1 MRKLRFLSLL
11 TVVVLVFMT
20 ACQPKTVIVEKEK
33 EVTKVVEKEKVVKET
48 VVVKE
53 EVTKIVEKPV
63 EIEKVVTA
71 TPIPVKFK
79 ESPML
84 TNLVER
90 GKLPPVEERLP
101 SNPMVVEPLVEQGA
115 YGGSLRFGFV
125 GQSAAWGGLLYL
137 AGWDHLVIWRPDFNS
152 IEPNAVAGWD
162 ISPDVTEYTFYLRKG
177 MKWSDGEPFTSE
189 DLRFF
194 IEDVLANEELFPGG
208 LGGDWIPTSMREG
221 FKVQVIDD
229 YTIKFIFPKPYGT
242 FLYVLAT
249 WSGRQFTQY
258 PAHYLKQFH
267 KKYNPNVDELVKADP
282 TAENWTALFFK
293 KAPDTWGNPQR
304 FFEDPNLPT
313 LGPWMTV
320 QPLGTGTT
328 IILERNPYYWKVDTE
343 GNQLPYIDQII
354 GTSFQD
360 DQSRTF
366 AMLNGD
372 LDWIKDPGA
381 LNRELYY
388 EAMDAGKPI
397 RVVQTWPDGG
407 NTQSIHFNLSFQ
419 DPVKN
424 QVFNDKNFR
433 IGMSYAI
440 DRDEIIEVVFKGQ
453 GKPAQVCPLESSPL
467 YNKQLCEQYIEYD
480 VKKANEY
487 LDKVLPNKDAEGYR
501 LGPDGKRFV
510 PIFSVTNDLSYGTHY
525 VQVAEMLIS
534 YWKAVGVEVQL
545 DAVTDAVFNESR
557 RKNNSF
563 EMYLFHGGEGGAGL
577 TAILDP
583 RWHVP
588 DGWWSMFA
596 WGWVKWFHDTTGED
610 EYAVEPPDY
619 AKEVREMYLK
629 AIQQPTVEKQIE
641 AMKKIME
648 KSAEYFWTI
657 GISRPGPGYQPLSTR
672 LGNVPD
678 GYWDGWLEG
687 VHKIIRPEQWYL
699 K

>member
-1 MRKLRFLSLL
+1 MRKSKLLS
-11 TVVVLVFMT
+11 VLVCMGLFLASCT
-20 ACQPKTVIVEKEK
+20 TPTPQIIEK
-33 EVTKVVEKEKVVKET
+33 EVKVTTVVEKVVKET

-63 EIEKVVTA
+63 EVEKVITA
-71 TPIPVKFK
+71 TPLPAAQFK

-84 TNLVER
+84 SNLVER
-90 GKLPPVEERLP
+90 NKLPPIEKRLP
-101 SNPMVVEPLVEQGA
+101 TNPMVVEPLVEQGA
-115 YGGSLRFGFV
+115 YGGSLRLGFV
-125 GQSAAWGGLLYL
+125 GTSAAWGGMLGL
-137 AGWDHLVIWRPDFNS
+137 AGWDHLVIWQPDFNS

-162 ISPDVTEYTFYLRKG
+162 VSDDASEYTFYLRKG
-177 MKWSDGEPFTSE
+177 MKWSNGDPYTSE
-189 DLRFF
+189 DIRFF
-194 IEDVLANEELFPGG
+194 IEDVLGNEELYPGG
-208 LGGDWIPTSMREG
+208 LGGDWLPSEMREG
-221 FKVQVIDD
+221 FHVQVIDD
-229 YTIKFIFPKPYGT
+229 YTIKFVFPKPYGT
-242 FLYVLAT
+242 FLYKLAT

-258 PAHYLKQFH
+258 PATYLKQFH
-267 KKYNPNVDELVKADP
+267 KDYNADVDKLVEADS
-282 TAENWTALFFK
+282 TVEDWTGLFFK

-304 FFEDPNLPT
+304 FFEDPDLPT
-313 LGPWMTV
+313 IGPWMTV

-343 GNQLPYIDQII
+343 GNQLPYIDQVI

-372 LDWIKDPGA
+372 LDWIVNPGEP
-381 LNRELYY
+381 NRELYY
-388 EAMDAGKPI
+388 EAMDSGKPI
-397 RVVQTWPDGG
+397 RIISTHPDGG
-407 NTQSIHFNLSFQ
+407 NTHSIHFNLVAQ
-419 DPVKN
+419 DPIKN

-453 GKPAQVCPLESSPL
+453 GTPSQVCPLESSPL
-467 YNKQLCEQYIEYD
+467 YNEQLCNQYIEYAVD
-480 VKKANEY
+480 KANKY
-487 LDKVLPNKDAEGYR
+487 LDKVLPEKDDEGFR

-510 PIFSVTNDLSYGTHY
+510 PILTVTNDLSYGTHY

-534 YWKAVGVEVQL
+534 YWKQVGVEVQL

-557 RKNNSF
+557 RNVNAYD
-563 EMYLFHGGEGGAGL
+563 MYLYHGGEGGAGL

-588 DGWWSMFA
+588 GGFWGMFGYAWYLWWT
-596 WGWVKWFHDTTGED
+596 DTTGEN
-610 EYAVEPPDY
+610 EYAIEPPEY
-619 AKEVREMYLK
+619 AKEVREMYFT
-629 AIQQPTVEKQIE
+629 AIQQPTINGQIE

-657 GISRPGPGYQPLSTR
+657 GISRPGLGYQPLSTR

-678 GYWDGWLEG
+678 DYWSGWTEG
-687 VHKIIRPEQWYL
+687 MQKIIRPEQWYL